1 MTRRFFLVLLGAFA
15 LAVPGAARAQGWRPP
30 AQMPTMP
37 RMVEMRGE
45 WQGAVGGWVA
55 QISQATGASASEL
68 RATGETTR
76 GSDRAKLVRFTEG
89 VYPVATWTDR
99 NGDGRCDL
107 MELFRQ
113 GERVYQLIDADF
125 DGTANV
131 LRVYSPT
138 GELLREERL

>member
-1 MTRRFFLVLLGAFA
+1 MTRRLFLVLLGACA
-15 LAVPGAARAQGWRPP
+15 LAAPDAVGAQGWRPP
-30 AQMPTMP
+30 SQMPGMP
-37 RMVEMRGE
+37 RMAELRGA

-55 QISQATGASASEL
+55 QISQATGASASDL
-68 RATGETTR
+68 RATGETTP
-76 GSDRAKLVRFTEG
+76 GSDRAKFVRFTEG

-113 GERVYQLIDADF
+113 GDRVYQLIDADF

-131 LRVYSPT
+131 LRVYSPS